1 MVVKFPIGV
10 DVPSG
15 YKPNLIFW
23 QFEFMKKNHTRVV
36 MKCVAGGV
44 VVVVVVLE
52 TAGSQILNTQKLGSK
67 FSKMFIP
74 IDS

>member
-1 MVVKFPIGV
+1 
-10 DVPSG
+10 
-15 YKPNLIFW
+15 
-23 QFEFMKKNHTRVV
+23 
-36 MKCVAGGV
+36 MKCVVGGV

-52 TAGSQILNTQKLGSK
+52 TTGSQILNTQKLGSK